1 MKSEASNE
9 LNLIGAGTV
18 FEGKLRTPG
27 SIRVDGRV
35 VGEITAAQNVSIG
48 GSGDVEGNVSAK
60 NVTVGGKMKGTILA
74 QEKLVFETRAVVRG
88 DIRASKL
95 VIDEGALFDGKCVM
109 SEAKQTASVVELKP
123 ESRRAEDR

>member
-9 LNLIGAGTV
+9 LNLIGAGTI

-74 QEKLVFETRAVVRG
+74 QEKLVFETRSVVRG
-88 DIRASKL
+88 DIRASRL

-109 SEAKQTASVVELKP
+109 SEAKPTASVVELKP
-123 ESRRAEDR
+123 ETRRAEDR